1 MASALSPGPQIL
13 HLYACCGAT
22 VLSRLA
28 RPIIAKGCKSPYAH
42 TEQDPPVRNAHVDDL
57 PCLVYRSRSLVDS
70 CFIPCFGMGAGSR
83 LACTSHS
90 PQGSHYLIINLSCC
104 VVLRATS
111 APGAEF
117 YARQKTLS
125 ASITYVSSTL
135 KTFLLLI
142 PHPDH
147 VRLLMSAESRLAS
160 VLNFI
165 IDLQAISWELFPDL
179 PVSCL
184 LNKLHSAPALSC
196 LAPQTPIPV
205 DQNQAQKRSAGHATR
220 KIW

>member
-1 MASALSPGPQIL
+1 MFHPLLWDGRWFSTRMYFSQSAGVTL
-13 HLYACCGAT
+13 
-22 VLSRLA
+22 
-28 RPIIAKGCKSPYAH
+28 
-42 TEQDPPVRNAHVDDL
+42 
-57 PCLVYRSRSLVDS
+57 
-70 CFIPCFGMGAGSR
+70 
-83 LACTSHS
+83 
-90 PQGSHYLIINLSCC
+90 SHYKL
-104 VVLRATS
+104 VMLRSPSRYIRTW
-111 APGAEF
+111 
-117 YARQKTLS
+117 RRILRTTKN
-125 ASITYVSSTL
+125 SIRLYYICFKHT

-165 IDLQAISWELFPDL
+165 IALQAISWELFPDL